1 MQAAAAAQQAAE
13 AAAAAT
19 YYEAAGP
26 LGRSYSSMFD
36 DSAPLDTAPLEWGGY
51 ERVESAP
58 ARIEPRPTPP
68 L

>member
-26 LGRSYSSMFD
+26 LGRSYSTFD
-36 DSAPLDTAPLEWGGY
+36 DSAPLDTVPTLEWGGY
-51 ERVESAP
+51 ERVESAA
-58 ARIEPRPTPP
+58 ARVEPRPTPP